1 MDRNE
6 LPRRAAGV
14 ELRAQTWRGRR
25 LYAVSDP
32 HARQYFHLG
41 EREGWILERL
51 DGAGLEDLRAGFRE
65 TFAED
70 IRTEWLERVLEE
82 LGRCGLLEREGGER
96 ETPPRRRPFSILRLR
111 LWGFRPQPFLDRLLP
126 WVRFAFS
133 TGAFAAGAAILA
145 AGLVAG
151 FSSFPELEADWR
163 RLFEPG
169 HLPLLYVAV
178 SGVVTLH
185 ELAHGL
191 ACRRFGARVRE
202 MGVYLLYFQPCVATD
217 VTDSWLLERRSSRI
231 WIVLAPSVLQLWLV
245 GAALLA
251 WRLLPPGTGRLAA
264 LAVVAVSAL
273 GILWNLNPLLP
284 LDGYYALMDLVEIPN
299 LRRRSF
305 KLLASLLG
313 LGSSP
318 AQLRSRGEVR
328 IALFYATIAG
338 IYSAGLI
345 VLTVWF
351 VVRWVYTGILAFV

>member
-1 MDRNE
+1 MGQHE
-6 LPRRAAGV
+6 LPRRATGV
-14 ELRAQTWRGRR
+14 ELRLQTWRGRR

-32 HARQYFHLG
+32 QARQYFHLG

-51 DGAGLEDLRAGFRE
+51 GGASLEDLRAGFRE
-65 TFAED
+65 AFGEE

-82 LGRCGLLEREGGER
+82 LGRCGLLEQEGGEK
-96 ETPPRRRPFSILRLR
+96 ETPRRAFSILRLR

-133 TGAFAAGAAILA
+133 RGAFAGGAAILA
-145 AGLVAG
+145 AGLIAG
-151 FSSFPELEADWR
+151 FSSLPALEEDWR

-169 HLPLLYVAV
+169 RLPLLYVAV

-202 MGVYLLYFQPCVATD
+202 MGFYLLYFQPCVATD
-217 VTDSWLLERRSSRI
+217 VTDSWLLDRRSSRI

-251 WRLLPPGTGRLAA
+251 WRLLSPGTARLAA

-305 KLLASLLG
+305 KLLASLVG

-318 AQLRSRGEVR
+318 GQLRSAAEAR
-328 IALFYATIAG
+328 IALLYATVAG

-351 VVRWVYTGILAFV
+351 VLRWVYTGLSAFV